1 MKKILTIICLIVW
14 LTLSSIS
21 IIDGKKTNEISLK
34 ELQLMPQTELKT
46 HRDKDGEIRDDIW
59 IGASLKDILVEFQ
72 ISDFDQL
79 RFTSEDNYQVRLTKL
94 EIEEYSPIIALNRN
108 DEELNEEKLRLVV
121 PQIRDMF
128 WIQGIVSVTT
138 EQEDV
143 MPAPYTLFVAEK
155 IIENIEIVPDPEP
168 FKNMEGFFFIDLIS
182 PKYPNLQDEFWL
194 VSADGVSH
202 KLDFE
207 KYLRNAVLIVD
218 ERKYNLQSPDMPG
231 GMWVKNLA
239 YIQMSDRAIFFKDKL
254 SNLHNMSRLLGWKT
268 LPAFF
273 IDQDENKIDPKLDF
287 NEPVWENVKKV
298 TWQD

>member
-138 EQEDV
+138 EQEDD

-254 SNLHNMSRLLGWKT
+254 SNLHNMSRLLGWKA